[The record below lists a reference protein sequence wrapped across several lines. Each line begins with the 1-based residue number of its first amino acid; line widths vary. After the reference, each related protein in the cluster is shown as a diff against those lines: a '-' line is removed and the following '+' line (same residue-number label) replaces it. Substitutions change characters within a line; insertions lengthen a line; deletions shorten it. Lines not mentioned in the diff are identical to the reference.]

1 MNKRVKHNIKIKKTL
16 FIFCEW
22 ETELSYFDCLREAKR
37 DSVNIKIETRKF
49 KSIKEIFSTLKRD
62 WFSKK
67 DLNENRKI
75 FLILDADIFDK
86 SKIDSLKKECKNNK
100 IELLFSNLDIEF
112 FILLHLEYYNWGNKD
127 YIKRIKKHYNDYEK
141 WYKNQDFF
149 KNLINNNLE
158 NLEKNFEKINNFHNE
173 IWNKHI
179 KDKAPFS
186 EVYYIYNE
194 FK

>member
-1 MNKRVKHNIKIKKTL
+1 MSKRIKHNKKLKKTL

-22 ETELSYFDCLREAKR
+22 ETELSYFGCLREAKR

-49 KSIKEIFSTLKRD
+49 KSIKEIFPTLKRD

-86 SKIDSLKKECKNNK
+86 SKIDSLKKECKDNK

-112 FILLHLEYYNWGNKD
+112 FILLHLEYYNWVNKD
-127 YIKRIKKHYNDYEK
+127 YIKRIKKYYNDYEK

-158 NLEKNFEKINNFHNE
+158 ILEKNFEKINNSHNE
-173 IWNKHI
+173 TWNKHI
-179 KDKAPFS
+179 KNKVPFS